1 MTPEQLWQATLGEL
15 ELSLSRANFTTW
27 FKNTFISEV
36 NDKRIVVAVP
46 NAFTKSWLEN
56 KYHKSIVK
64 AFERITDNVVHE
76 VLYRIEARDKKA
88 TTDTSVKQGE
98 SEAVDAV
105 TQAGVS
111 TQSVASDQEEAA
123 AAAARDNKYTF
134 DGFIVGKGNELAHAA
149 SMAVSDS
156 PGKKYN
162 PLFLYGGVGLGKTHL
177 MRAIAHKIKSTNP
190 GAKVVYGSFEKF
202 TNDFVQAIKEGKG
215 KEFKLMYRTA
225 DVLLIDDIQFI
236 TGKEQTQEEFFHTFE
251 ALHQEEKQIVITS
264 DRPPKA
270 IGSLPDRL
278 LSRFEWGMIAD
289 ISSPDVE
296 TRIAILKSKCLEK
309 EYEIE
314 DNAIEYIASNIQN
327 NIRELEG
334 ALNKIIAHHQLFNKV
349 PTLDSIKEIVST
361 LSLNPSRG
369 AITSRK
375 LIEIVAQFYDV
386 PIDGIVGSSRKKEL
400 VLPRQVA
407 MYLLREEVD
416 ASYPSIGNDMG
427 GRDHTTAMHAYQ
439 KISGSIQKDDRLKQE
454 VASITQL
461 LYQG

>member
-27 FKNTFISEV
+27 FKNTFISEI

-76 VLYRIEARDKKA
+76 VLYRIEARDKKN
-88 TTDTSVKQGE
+88 TLDTSSGGE
-98 SEAVDAV
+98 NVATGVDQPGAN
-105 TQAGVS
+105 
-111 TQSVASDQEEAA
+111 TQSVVDDKEAVAASKDA
-123 AAAARDNKYTF
+123 KYTF

-177 MRAIAHKIKSTNP
+177 MRAIAHKIKSQNP
-190 GAKVVYGSFEKF
+190 EAKVVYGSFEKF

-296 TRIAILKSKCLEK
+296 TRIAILKSKCVEK
-309 EYEIE
+309 DYGIE
-314 DNAIEYIASNIQN
+314 DDAIEYIATNIQN

>member
-1 MTPEQLWQATLGEL
+1 
-15 ELSLSRANFTTW
+15 
-27 FKNTFISEV
+27 
-36 NDKRIVVAVP
+36 
-46 NAFTKSWLEN
+46 
-56 KYHKSIVK
+56 
-64 AFERITDNVVHE
+64 
-76 VLYRIEARDKKA
+76 
-88 TTDTSVKQGE
+88 
-98 SEAVDAV
+98 
-105 TQAGVS
+105 
-111 TQSVASDQEEAA
+111 
-123 AAAARDNKYTF
+123 
-134 DGFIVGKGNELAHAA
+134 
-149 SMAVSDS
+149 
-156 PGKKYN
+156 
-162 PLFLYGGVGLGKTHL
+162 
-177 MRAIAHKIKSTNP
+177 
-190 GAKVVYGSFEKF
+190 
-202 TNDFVQAIKEGKG
+202 
-215 KEFKLMYRTA
+215 
-225 DVLLIDDIQFI
+225 
-236 TGKEQTQEEFFHTFE
+236 
-251 ALHQEEKQIVITS
+251 
-264 DRPPKA
+264 
-270 IGSLPDRL
+270 PDRL